1 MRFTAQ
7 QLAFIASFKW
17 DVKYSVA
24 LELAEF
30 VYGFVALGDPLDSV
44 LVIEAANMA
53 GISLDWKAEDERKY
67 FIEKC
72 VYWASKPEN
81 TDFA

>member
-7 QLAFIASFKW
+7 QLSFIASFKW
-17 DVKYSVA
+17 DVNYASA
-24 LELAEF
+24 LDLSEF
-30 VYGFVALGDPLDSV
+30 VYGFVALGDPVDHKLAID
-44 LVIEAANMA
+44 AANMA
-53 GISLDWKAEDERKY
+53 GISPDWKAEDERKY

-72 VYWASKPEN
+72 VYWASKPDN